1 MTIYTLA
8 PVKIVSSRNRNR
20 LRKEAY
26 MLRKKFELEYE
37 KMFPIMEFLEL
48 IMPQVDPEF
57 VVVPEE
63 DSNLLG
69 RAAETI
75 PELHMIRVKQ
85 SIYDAAC
92 AGRYWARLVMAH
104 ELGHYLCHGADNVAY
119 AYPAPGEQ
127 LPPDIDAERQA
138 DIFAA
143 ELLVPVNLIDEP
155 SDYLVSKHFGVPKG
169 VARTQMGQARRVR
182 KRHQYR
188 AQRRKS
194 KENG

>member
-1 MTIYTLA
+1 
-8 PVKIVSSRNRNR
+8 
-20 LRKEAY
+20 
-26 MLRKKFELEYE
+26 MLRKRFELEHD

-48 IMPQVDPEF
+48 IMPKIDPEF
-57 VVVPEE
+57 VVVPVE
-63 DSNLLG
+63 DSDLPG

-92 AGRYWARLVMAH
+92 AGGYWARLVMAH
-104 ELGHYLCHGADNVAY
+104 ELGHYLCHGDDNVAY
-119 AYPAPGEQ
+119 AYPVSGEQ

-155 SDYLVSKHFGVPKG
+155 SEFLVSKHFGVPKG
-169 VARTQMGQARRVR
+169 VARTQIGQAKRVQ

-188 AQRRKS
+188 AKKRRS

>member
-1 MTIYTLA
+1 
-8 PVKIVSSRNRNR
+8 
-20 LRKEAY
+20 

-143 ELLVPVNLIDEP
+143 ELLAPVHLITEP
-155 SDYLVSKHFGVPKG
+155 SDYLVSKHYGVPRS
-169 VARTQMGQARRVR
+169 VARIQMNQVKKIRR
-182 KRHQYR
+182 RH
-188 AQRRKS
+188 S
-194 KENG
+194 KKKLLREKKNG